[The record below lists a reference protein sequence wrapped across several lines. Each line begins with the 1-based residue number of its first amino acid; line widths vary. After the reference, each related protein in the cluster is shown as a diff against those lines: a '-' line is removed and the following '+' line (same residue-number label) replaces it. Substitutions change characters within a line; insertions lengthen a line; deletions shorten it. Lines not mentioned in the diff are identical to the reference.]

1 MVEYQCPHC
10 KTLLKVPERFVGSR
24 GTCRNC
30 RNTITI
36 EVGNVR
42 NGNGN
47 GNGAAN
53 TPRPVRTPV
62 LIALHLVV
70 TGPTSRKDSIIEVG
84 ALKVGFDGTQQDQF
98 WSFAHPDVPIAP
110 ATTERTGITSDMI
123 AAAPSAL
130 DVLNDLFA
138 WAGPNAIF
146 FTDHAHLHAKFLCAA
161 YYRENIEPPDGRIV
175 DVCNWAEQLEIRA
188 PEYRLRALLGA
199 IGLSSMPSHRATEM
213 VDGIAQLMAHLL
225 QKEVERMPKQD
236 DARAR
241 RALGKRDSSADPRL
255 IDRMHAIAFSFD
267 QTCGPKFHMREV
279 FEERRRQRNG
289 NGHPPAA
296 GMPTPLILHMPEWYI
311 EKKRIIDEALA
322 SALPAP
328 NELPALEPED
338 EKWAQALVE
347 ATKSHDPDEQRTL
360 LLRAVSLGA
369 RDPWPYERLTGVF
382 IKSKDYLSAQKV
394 CQRYFD
400 LELWK
405 HPRNA
410 DSSKRLLERMEK
422 LERRLSGAA

>member
-10 KTLLKVPERFVGSR
+10 KTILKVPERFVGSR
-24 GTCRNC
+24 GTCRSC
-30 RNTITI
+30 RSTITI
-36 EVGNVR
+36 EVSGVR

-47 GNGAAN
+47 GASI
-53 TPRPVRTPV
+53 TPRPVRTPTLV
-62 LIALHLVV
+62 ALHLVV

-84 ALKVGFDGTQQDQF
+84 ALKLGFDGAELEQF
-98 WSFAHPDVPIAP
+98 WSFAHPDTAIPPMV
-110 ATTERTGITSDMI
+110 TERTGITSDMI
-123 AAAPSAL
+123 AAAPSPL

-138 WAGPNAIF
+138 WAGPNAVF

-175 DVCNWAEQLEIRA
+175 DVCNWAEQLEVRA
-188 PEYRLRALLGA
+188 PEYRLRTLLGA
-199 IGLSSMPSHRATEM
+199 IGLSTMPSYRATET
-213 VDGIAQLMAHLL
+213 VQGIGQLMTYLL
-225 QKEVERMPKQD
+225 DKETERLPKQD
-236 DARAR
+236 DAKVR
-241 RALGKRDSSADPRL
+241 RGLGKRDQNVDPRL
-255 IDRMHAIAFSFD
+255 MDRLHAIAFSFE

-279 FEERRRQRNG
+279 FEERRRQKNG
-289 NGHPPAA
+289 NGHAPAV
-296 GMPTPLILHMPEWYI
+296 GMPTPLILHMPEWYV
-311 EKKRIIDEALA
+311 EKKRIIEAALA
-322 SALPAP
+322 TALPVPDDMPTLA
-328 NELPALEPED
+328 PED

-347 ATKSHDPDEQRTL
+347 ATKSHDPDEQRAL

-400 LELWK
+400 LDLWK
-405 HPRNA
+405 QPRNA
-410 DSSKRLLERMEK
+410 DSSWRLLERMEK